1 MASLTDAASE
11 GFLEVARAD
20 LQRQLA
26 TSARV
31 KDMALESQSDGILV
45 RASIAVGNDV
55 LELIGSGESVLDA
68 YRDLIHS
75 ASPTIVLASAY
86 RQVLEERLR

>member
-1 MASLTDAASE
+1 MPPRTDAATE
-11 GFLEVARAD
+11 AFLESARAD

-26 TSARV
+26 STAHV
-31 KDMALESQSDGILV
+31 KDMAVEVQPDRTVV
-45 RASIAVGNDV
+45 RAWIAVAEDV
-55 LELIGSGESVLDA
+55 LVLVGSGESVLDA

-75 ASPTIVLASAY
+75 ASPSIVLASAY

>member
-1 MASLTDAASE
+1 MPPRSDAATE
-11 GFLEVARAD
+11 AFLEAARGD

-26 TSARV
+26 SSARV
-31 KDMALESQSDGILV
+31 KDMAVESQGDGIRV
-45 RASIAVGNDV
+45 RASIAVGDDV
-55 LELIGSGESVLDA
+55 LELIGNGESVLDA

-75 ASPTIVLASAY
+75 ASPSVVLASAY